1 MANLNKVVGELQKAS
16 KMHLAQS
23 KVIEQHIKDMKKGG
37 SPVKKKDFPEIK
49 EKNKGKFTAWVKK
62 NMPGK
67 STCAAASAVMK
78 NKSNYKPAVIKM
90 ANYANNFGCKK

>member
-1 MANLNKVVGELQKAS
+1 MA
-16 KMHLAQS
+16 
-23 KVIEQHIKDMKKGG
+23 KKE
-37 SPVKKKDFPEIK
+37 FPEIK
-49 EKNKGKFTAWVKK
+49 EKNEGKFTAWVKK